1 MNIIK
6 QIKSYIPESI
16 HALSALYIQQVGL
29 SLLVKVFS
37 VLITLFYVP
46 VVLGFLNQEKY
57 GIWITLTTVVNW
69 IRVLDIGMG
78 NGMRNKLAESIALKE
93 YEKGR
98 IYISTTYGI
107 LGGIF
112 LVVLIIFVLIN
123 PYLEWQ
129 LILNSTSIEVADLQK
144 LTLIVVSFIIIG
156 FILQPIVLIY
166 DAHGQSVAG
175 GVIQLIISA
184 LSFILVL
191 AGTYLFEKG
200 DIVLLGWIVT
210 GIPILVYIVTTI
222 YTFGYKFPH
231 LRPSFKKIRIS
242 ESGNLLRLSF
252 QFFVLQITAM
262 IVFSSIPF
270 VVAHLFSPNEVTIY
284 NITNTLF
291 NVPAMVMSLIATP
304 LLPLVTQAFAKKDYN
319 WINSML
325 QKMNMV
331 SLIMSIGV
339 ILLIFISPVIFNIW
353 IGGKVR
359 IPFDLSIAIGLYTVI
374 NIITVPFSIF
384 INGIGKIR
392 ILVIL
397 APFTIGVF
405 IGLSII
411 LSRILSN
418 VIGVSIALSLSS
430 LIGLI
435 VTPFVLKKYNAIK
448 FPLKPKLR

>member
-6 QIKSYIPESI
+6 QIRSYIPESI
-16 HALSALYIQQVGL
+16 HALSALYLQQVGL
-29 SLLVKVFS
+29 SLLVKVCS

-46 VVLGFLNQEKY
+46 IVLGFLNQEKY

-78 NGMRNKLAESIALKE
+78 NGMRNKLAESIALKQ

-98 IYISTTYGI
+98 VYISTTYGI
-107 LGGIF
+107 LGAIF
-112 LVVLIIFVLIN
+112 LLVLIFFIFIN
-123 PYLEWQ
+123 PFLDWQ
-129 LILNSTSIEVADLQK
+129 SILNSTSIETNELKK
-144 LTLIVVSFIIIG
+144 LTLVVFSFIILG
-156 FILQPIVLIY
+156 FILQPVTLVY

-175 GVIQLIISA
+175 GIIQLIISFI
-184 LSFILVL
+184 SFILVYI
-191 AGTYLFEKG
+191 GTFIFEKG
-200 DIVLLGWIVT
+200 NIILLGWIIT
-210 GIPILVYIVTTI
+210 GVPILIYIATTV
-222 YTFGYKFPH
+222 YTFGVKYPH
-231 LRPSFKKIRIS
+231 LRPSFRAIKIS

-252 QFFVLQITAM
+252 QFFILQITAM

-270 VVAHLFSPNEVTIY
+270 VVAHLFSPNEVTVY

-304 LLPLVTQAFAKKDYN
+304 LLPLVTQAFAKEDYK

-331 SLIMSIGV
+331 SIIMSLGIV
-339 ILLIFISPVIFNIW
+339 LLIIISPFLFKLW
-353 IGGKVR
+353 IGNKVE
-359 IPFDLSIAIGLYTVI
+359 IPFDLSIAIGVYTII
-374 NIITVPFSIF
+374 NVITVPFSIF

-397 APFTIGVF
+397 APLTIVVF
-405 IGLSII
+405 LGLSII
-411 LSRILSN
+411 LSNLLSN
-418 VIGVSIALSLSS
+418 VIGVSIALSISS

-435 VTPFVLKKYNAIK
+435 VTPFVLKKHKAIT
-448 FPLKPKLR
+448 FPLHPRIK

>member
-46 VVLGFLNQEKY
+46 VVLGFLSQEKY

-123 PYLEWQ
+123 PFLEWQ
-129 LILNSTSIEVADLQK
+129 SILNSTSIEVADLQK

-184 LSFILVL
+184 LSFFFVL

-200 DIVLLGWIVT
+200 DIILLGWIVT
-210 GIPILVYIVTTI
+210 GIPILVYIITTV

-231 LRPSFKKIRIS
+231 LRPSLKKIRIS

-325 QKMNMV
+325 QKMNLV
-331 SLIMSIGV
+331 SLIMSSGV
-339 ILLIFISPVIFNIW
+339 VLLIFISPVIFNIW
-353 IGGKVR
+353 IGEKVR
-359 IPFDLSIAIGLYTVI
+359 IPFDLSIAIGLYTII

-411 LSRILSN
+411 LSRILNN

-448 FPLKPKLR
+448 FPLKPKFR